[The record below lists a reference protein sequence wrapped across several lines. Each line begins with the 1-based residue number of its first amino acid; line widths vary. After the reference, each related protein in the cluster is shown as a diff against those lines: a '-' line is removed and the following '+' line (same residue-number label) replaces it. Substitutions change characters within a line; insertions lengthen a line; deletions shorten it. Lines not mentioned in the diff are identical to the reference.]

1 MQSLDAS
8 QRGGGATAACLA
20 TGVGIRQCLSRRRL
34 IEYLL
39 ANGAGARVDPRIVG
53 PCRASLNV
61 KFGGCHSNNSIR
73 PINFRPMYPLFRPKT
88 RRPRRVSNDQPCG
101 DSAKASRSASNI
113 SVKETPRVR
122 SAAFSVAVSLRTRRA
137 CSALPTDRRDAH
149 WCPL

>member
-1 MQSLDAS
+1 MMMQSLDAS
-8 QRGGGATAACLA
+8 QRGGGSTAACLA

-73 PINFRPMYPLFRPKT
+73 PINL
-88 RRPRRVSNDQPCG
+88 
-101 DSAKASRSASNI
+101 SAVVFSADVPFISSQDATTAACFQRS
-113 SVKETPRVR
+113 TLWR
-122 SAAFSVAVSLRTRRA
+122 
-137 CSALPTDRRDAH
+137 
-149 WCPL
+149 